1 MKHGTSRGY
10 CHYKCRCYD
19 CTKAQREYLRKYR
32 ATSAGAAK
40 TRLNNKLSDIRKQLA
55 ADWLRENQPDVW
67 AAISEMAELHPTFV
81 KFKESRNA
89 G

>member
-40 TRLNNKLSDIRKQLA
+40 TRLNNKLSEVRKQLA
-55 ADWLRENQPDVW
+55 ADWLRENQPDAW
-67 AAISEMAELHPTFV
+67 AAISQMAELHPSFV
-81 KFKESRNA
+81 KFKESQNA
-89 G
+89 